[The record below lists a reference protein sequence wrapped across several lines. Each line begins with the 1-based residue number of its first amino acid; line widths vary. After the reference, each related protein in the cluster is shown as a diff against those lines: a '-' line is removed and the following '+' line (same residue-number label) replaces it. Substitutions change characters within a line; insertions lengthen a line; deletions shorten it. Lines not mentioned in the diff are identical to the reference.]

1 MSYKDIATTLFMCEK
16 SVQRYLALFHGTG
29 AVTPQPP
36 TGGPSKVLNDL
47 EEFTIMQSIIYKP
60 TIYLHEVQEHLYNTT
75 GKWVSASTVC
85 RTIKAKD
92 FTRKKVQVIALQQSE
107 QRRIEFMVQVAATH
121 SPDMFIWI
129 DETGSDRR
137 NSIRK
142 YGYSLRGITPRVCQ
156 LHVSGKRISAIP
168 VLTTRGIEDLY
179 LTSGSVNGDIFED
192 FICQCVLPILLPY
205 NGHNP
210 RSVVL
215 IDNASIHHLDRV
227 QEIITGC
234 GARLCFLPPYS
245 PDLMPLEEVFSKVKY
260 MLKAND
266 SLFRVTTDPEL
277 LIKLA
282 FSSVTQ
288 QDCIGYIRP

>member
-1 MSYKDIATTLFMCEK
+1 M
-16 SVQRYLALFHGTG
+16 
-29 AVTPQPP
+29 
-36 TGGPSKVLNDL
+36 
-47 EEFTIMQSIIYKP
+47 
-60 TIYLHEVQEHLYNTT
+60 
-75 GKWVSASTVC
+75 
-85 RTIKAKD
+85 
-92 FTRKKVQVIALQQSE
+92 
-107 QRRIEFMVQVAATH
+107 
-121 SPDMFIWI
+121 
-129 DETGSDRR
+129 
-137 NSIRK
+137 
-142 YGYSLRGITPRVCQ
+142 RGITPRVCQ

-168 VLTTRGIEDLY
+168 VFTTRGIEDLY

-192 FICQCVLPILLPY
+192 FICQCILPILLPY

-234 GARLCFLPPYS
+234 GARLCFLPSYS

-266 SLFRVTTDPEL
+266 SLFHVTTDPEL

-288 QDCIGYIRP
+288 QDCIGRVH